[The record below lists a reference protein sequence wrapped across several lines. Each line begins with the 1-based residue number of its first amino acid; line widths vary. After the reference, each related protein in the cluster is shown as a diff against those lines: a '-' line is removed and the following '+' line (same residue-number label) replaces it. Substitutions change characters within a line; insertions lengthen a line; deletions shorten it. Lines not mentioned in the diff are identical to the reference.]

1 MKHAGKARLA
11 GLKIIGA
18 SLVIL
23 LSTIAIWSYLAGSLL
38 TGTAVVLTAFWL
50 VFLMFSLSFFR
61 DPEPGVP
68 GDTKAIVSPAH
79 GTVDVIEEATEKI
92 FMGGRSRRISIFLS
106 IFDVHVQNA
115 PVAGRIAHLQHC
127 P

>member
-50 VFLMFSLSFFR
+50 VFLLFTLSFFCY
-61 DPEPGVP
+61 PEPDFPRDG
-68 GDTKAIVSPAH
+68 KAIVSPAH
-79 GTVDVIEEATEKI
+79 GTVDVIDETTEKT
-92 FMGGRSRRISIFLS
+92 FMGGRCRRISIFLS
-106 IFDVHVQNA
+106 IFD
-115 PVAGRIAHLQHC
+115 
-127 P
+127 